1 MSKIG
6 SFVGGFG
13 VGMKM
18 VNDAEDR
25 KRRNDM
31 EDRRFK
37 IEMER
42 AEREKARA
50 DEEDAYRRD
59 RKAAGQVAMSG
70 SSGVQGVNIGTQQ
83 DSQLAQQN
91 AEFSK
96 PAGEGFGVGTTG
108 QSIDESGVTNTKP
121 TGDYFG
127 AQLEVAKKYGRDD
140 DVLRLTQARANE
152 DARGQ
157 ETEWKKGR
165 QDLMDEYQ
173 KTKKTRQDSLNFYR
187 AVGQHDFRYGKAQL
201 GDLAKVDETAEKL
214 KKEGVFDA
222 LQYYWATGDLEGTL
236 DKFDAVGDQK
246 IDRNSVQ
253 TSIVKDNVTGQDTP
267 IINGKYQNGQSFTF
281 DPERLSH
288 MVGGYEGYLASR
300 KQSIDAKD
308 KEAGRKHQTDTL
320 NETRRHNKAMEG
332 ISRAN
337 AKAGS
342 SGKGGSAFK
351 DLSTDDYKSFTTYRD
366 VIKPASGVGG
376 KASVTK
382 EAVIDQEALAK
393 FRAWARAK
401 GYNDMNMALRDWDA
415 EGRPS
420 ANAPSQAQAQR
431 QQAPAN
437 RRPLS
442 EIFR

>member
-25 KRRNDM
+25 KRRNEM

-157 ETEWKKGR
+157 DAEWKKGR

-201 GDLAKVDETAEKL
+201 GDLAKLDDKAEAFR
-214 KKEGVFDA
+214 KEGGFDA
-222 LQYYWATGDLEGTL
+222 LQYYRATGDLNGAL
-236 DKFDAVGDQK
+236 DKFDAVGDQN

-253 TSIVKDNVTGQDTP
+253 TRIVKDPVTGQDTP
-267 IINGKYQNGQSFTF
+267 VINGKYQDGQSFTF
-281 DPERLSH
+281 DPERMSY
-288 MVGGYEGYLASR
+288 MVGGYDGYMASR
-300 KQSIDAKD
+300 KQAIDAKD
-308 KEAGRKHQTDTL
+308 KAEDNKRADRQLDITEKHYERADA
-320 NETRRHNKAMEG
+320 NDRIRA
-332 ISRAN
+332 SRD
-337 AKAGS
+337 S

-351 DLSTDDYKSFTTYRD
+351 DLSADDIKSSFTTYRD

-376 KASVTK
+376 KSSVTK
-382 EAVIDQEALAK
+382 EATVDTEALAN
-393 FRAWARAK
+393 FRAWARSK
-401 GYNDMNMALRDWDA
+401 GYTDMNMALRDWDA
-415 EGRPS
+415 EGRPR
-420 ANAPSQAQAQR
+420 ANAPAQAQR